1 MVNRK
6 RFLHLSV
13 ASAAGLILPG
23 FLNAKQSSSS
33 QIPVEADRLAV
44 IALDAARS
52 KGAMYADVRIAHSK
66 HAGTYKAG
74 IRMLVD
80 GRWAFASTDN
90 LTSQGITEFIG
101 EAMANAKP
109 VQARH
114 QYDLKEKHEVWRCI
128 FARGGASRSF
138 SNS

>member
-6 RFLHLSV
+6 RFLHLSA

-23 FLNAKQSSSS
+23 FLNGKENNST
-33 QIPVEADRLAV
+33 QITAETNRLAD
-44 IALDAARS
+44 IALNAARS
-52 KGAMYADVRIAHSK
+52 KGAMYADVRIARSK
-66 HAGTYKAG
+66 HTGAYKAG
-74 IRMLVD
+74 IRMFVN
-80 GRWAFASTDN
+80 GRWAFASTGN
-90 LTSQGITEFIG
+90 LTSQSIPEFIG
-101 EAMANAKP
+101 EAMANAKS

-128 FARGGASRSF
+128 FAHGAASRSF